1 MTLDDRINAFSALGL
16 RISSL
21 TEVEKEVLHSGAAR
35 LNPWFS
41 AESVAL
47 ALQGITLFLQKE
59 NLQKWIAPY
68 NIPQTGGK
76 KIGIA
81 MAGNIPLVGFHDFLS
96 VLISGHVAVV
106 KLSSQDSYLIS
117 TLSEWLIQINPGF
130 KEKIQ
135 FVDLLK
141 NTDAI
146 IATGS
151 DNTARYFEYYF
162 RNIPHIIRKNR
173 SSCAIIMGEENQQ
186 ELAALGPDVFSY
198 FGLGCR
204 NVSKIFIPED
214 FNIASLFEAWNAH
227 KEIIHNHRYA
237 NNYDYQK
244 SIMLVN
250 KIPFLDNGFLLI
262 TENQNLVSPISV
274 LHYETYSNQVE
285 LHAKIESQKE
295 KLQCIVSANGWF
307 MNSIPFG
314 KAQMP
319 ELWDYADGIDTLRF
333 LGSIK

>member
-1 MTLDDRINAFSALGL
+1 MTLTDRINAFSLLGL
-16 RISSL
+16 KISSL
-21 TEVEKEVLHSGAAR
+21 TEEEKETLHNGAAR
-35 LNPWFS
+35 NNPWFTKD
-41 AESVAL
+41 SVNL
-47 ALQGITLFLQKE
+47 ALQGISLFLKQE
-59 NLQKWIAPY
+59 NLHQWIAPY
-68 NIPQTGGK
+68 HIGQTGGK

-81 MAGNIPLVGFHDFLS
+81 MAGNIPLVGFHDLLS
-96 VLISGHVAVV
+96 VLISGHIAVA
-106 KLSSQDSYLIS
+106 KLSSQDSYLLPKL
-117 TLSEWLIQINPGF
+117 TEWLIEINPAF
-130 KEKIQ
+130 KERIL

-173 SSCAIIMGEENQQ
+173 SSCAIIMGEESQS
-186 ELAALGPDVFSY
+186 ELTALGPDVFSY

-214 FNIASLFEAWNAH
+214 FDITSLFEAWDSY
-227 KEIIHNHRYA
+227 KDIIHHHRYA

-250 KIPFLDNGFLLI
+250 KVPFLDNGFLLI

-274 LHYETYSNQVE
+274 LHYETYHDQE
-285 LHAKIESQKE
+285 EMHAKIEIQKE
-295 KLQCIVSANGWF
+295 KIQCIVSANGWF
-307 MNSIPFG
+307 NNSVSFG

-319 ELWDYADGIDTLRF
+319 ELWDYADGIDTLKF
-333 LGSIK
+333 LISVK